1 MNSSLRQQSE
11 AGNPIR
17 RPPNTNKK
25 KNDDDLI
32 SVDASYYSTTR
43 PSPTSKSSNSEL
55 ARLFLGLAC
64 LWPLIFLFIP
74 PPRGSGSGSGSSA
87 NLSLGGVQHSS
98 YRDRVDALRR
108 RISSNVAADR
118 EFLKEEMSSL
128 LGRTESVGYGPSQP
142 RFAAIV
148 VVPPPSSSST
158 KRSNT
163 ADEEEEEDRRILL
176 GATRAVESIF
186 EMSDRNRIFVVV
198 VVMDGRVGGTNHQFE
213 RWLRDVDSGKTAHRH
228 GDQIHTHDETTTNN
242 GEDDGDEKKEEEEHV
257 HSQKVHAIY
266 NRQAMGVSASR
277 DEAVRFINVLVQKH
291 EEAGLKSTEEELLL
305 LLLRCDSSLREME
318 GIERTWLDD
327 VTDALIP
334 TYPSSLDV
342 VDNNDAPPVREDGR
356 PSPLPA
362 NAVSFVVDHSTIDT
376 KGQVH
381 IRPSNLGVT
390 YSFDKSLQVVRSHAS
405 GQDMS
410 LSDGA
415 SYPTPLVTA
424 ATALRLNTYNSL
436 PAADAML
443 TTSHAADVQLS
454 LNLWMCADGIDVIG
468 DGPARVV
475 VDPAVL
481 SVNERGEVSGPLAAR
496 IVGAWIAGHVDEI
509 YADGILHAVASSAA
523 SSWQDHQHSQNDRA
537 LSVKTREL
545 KNALVRIASE
555 ARQTATFPVG
565 LERKC
570 RPFSWYVRHV
580 NPLLEMNV
588 NGETDP
594 HTSLMRLPTA
604 DGKGVKK
611 LPSKPL
617 DDVRMAIVQRAS
629 PVALKYVDA
638 SGNHVAHPHLGA
650 TDENGVFGYVHDE
663 TSLRANPP
671 QFEFKNDD
679 DRNRLCKKGDPN
691 YIMLTDKV
699 FVDIQNHEAAERS
712 VEHDLATKSRVKIF
726 CLVYTIESHHG
737 KIPAIRETWGN
748 KCDGFMVG
756 STKTD
761 KALGTVN
768 IPHEGPEEYDN
779 IWQKVRAMWS
789 YIYDNYYEKV
799 SLS

>member
-1 MNSSLRQQSE
+1 MISSLRQQSE

-25 KNDDDLI
+25 KNDVELI
-32 SVDASYYSTTR
+32 DVDASFYSTTR
-43 PSPTSKSSNSEL
+43 PPTSKKSNSEL

-74 PPRGSGSGSGSSA
+74 PPRGSGGESSSS
-87 NLSLGGVQHSS
+87 NLSLGGGGVQHSS
-98 YRDRVDALRR
+98 SYSQKMTTREKLDALRR

-118 EFLKEEMSSL
+118 AFLKDEMSSL

-148 VVPPPSSSST
+148 VVPPLSSSSSST
-158 KRSNT
+158 NSST
-163 ADEEEEEDRRILL
+163 EEEEEENQRILL
-176 GATRAVESIF
+176 GATKAIESIF

-228 GDQIHTHDETTTNN
+228 GIQTHTHDETTTTTTTTTSN
-242 GEDDGDEKKEEEEHV
+242 GEDDKDEKEEEEEHV
-257 HSQKVHAIY
+257 HSQKIHAIY
-266 NRQAMGVSASR
+266 NRQAMGISASR
-277 DEAVRFINVLVQKH
+277 DEAVRFVNVLVQKH

-305 LLLRCDSSLREME
+305 LLLRCDSSLRDME
-318 GIERTWLDD
+318 GMERTWLDD

-334 TYPSSLDV
+334 TFPSSLDV
-342 VDNNDAPPVREDGR
+342 VFVGNNNDAPPTKEEGR
-356 PSPLPA
+356 TSPLPA
-362 NAVSFVVDHSTIDT
+362 NAVSFVVDHSTIDAN
-376 KGQVH
+376 GQVH

-390 YSFDKSLQVVRSHAS
+390 YSFDKSLKVVRSHAS
-405 GQDMS
+405 GKDMS
-410 LSDGA
+410 LSDGV

-443 TTSHAADVQLS
+443 TTSHAADIQLS

-475 VDPAVL
+475 VDPSIL
-481 SVNERGEVSGPLAAR
+481 SINEWGEVSGPLAAR
-496 IVGAWIAGHVDEI
+496 IVGAWIAGHEDEI
-509 YADGILHAVASSAA
+509 YANGILHAVASSAA
-523 SSWQDHQHSQNDRA
+523 SSWQDHQGLQQNDRA
-537 LSVKTREL
+537 LSDKTREL

-588 NGETDP
+588 TGETDP
-594 HTSLMRLPTA
+594 HTSLMKRLPATI

-638 SGNHVAHPHLGA
+638 SGGSIH
-650 TDENGVFGYVHDE
+650 
-663 TSLRANPP
+663 
-671 QFEFKNDD
+671 
-679 DRNRLCKKGDPN
+679 
-691 YIMLTDKV
+691 
-699 FVDIQNHEAAERS
+699 
-712 VEHDLATKSRVKIF
+712 
-726 CLVYTIESHHG
+726 LVYIARSTCFHPLMRCHTL
-737 KIPAIRETWGN
+737 PLLLQPHTWPIR
-748 KCDGFMVG
+748 
-756 STKTD
+756 
-761 KALGTVN
+761 
-768 IPHEGPEEYDN
+768 I
-779 IWQKVRAMWS
+779 
-789 YIYDNYYEKV
+789 
-799 SLS
+799 

>member
-1 MNSSLRQQSE
+1 
-11 AGNPIR
+11 
-17 RPPNTNKK
+17 
-25 KNDDDLI
+25 
-32 SVDASYYSTTR
+32 
-43 PSPTSKSSNSEL
+43 
-55 ARLFLGLAC
+55 
-64 LWPLIFLFIP
+64 
-74 PPRGSGSGSGSSA
+74 
-87 NLSLGGVQHSS
+87 
-98 YRDRVDALRR
+98 
-108 RISSNVAADR
+108 
-118 EFLKEEMSSL
+118 
-128 LGRTESVGYGPSQP
+128 
-142 RFAAIV
+142 
-148 VVPPPSSSST
+148 
-158 KRSNT
+158 
-163 ADEEEEEDRRILL
+163 
-176 GATRAVESIF
+176 
-186 EMSDRNRIFVVV
+186 
-198 VVMDGRVGGTNHQFE
+198 
-213 RWLRDVDSGKTAHRH
+213 
-228 GDQIHTHDETTTNN
+228 
-242 GEDDGDEKKEEEEHV
+242 
-257 HSQKVHAIY
+257 
-266 NRQAMGVSASR
+266 
-277 DEAVRFINVLVQKH
+277 
-291 EEAGLKSTEEELLL
+291 
-305 LLLRCDSSLREME
+305 ME
-318 GIERTWLDD
+318 GLERTWLDD

-334 TYPSSLDV
+334 TFPSSLDV
-342 VDNNDAPPVREDGR
+342 FVGNNDAPPTKEEGR
-356 PSPLPA
+356 TSPLPA
-362 NAVSFVVDHSTIDT
+362 NAVSFVVDYSTIDT
-376 KGQVH
+376 NGQVH

-390 YSFDKSLQVVRSHAS
+390 YSFDKSLKVVRSHAS

-410 LSDGA
+410 LSDGV
-415 SYPTPLVTA
+415 SYPTPLVAA

-443 TTSHAADVQLS
+443 TTSHSADIQLS

-475 VDPAVL
+475 VDPSVL
-481 SVNERGEVSGPLAAR
+481 SMNEWGEVAGPLAAR
-496 IVGAWIAGHVDEI
+496 IVGAWIAGHEDEI
-509 YADGILHAVASSAA
+509 YANGILHAVASSAA
-523 SSWQDHQHSQNDRA
+523 SSWQDHQGLQQNDRA
-537 LSVKTREL
+537 LLDKTREL

-565 LERKC
+565 LDRKC

-588 NGETDP
+588 TGETDP
-594 HTSLMRLPTA
+594 HTSLMKRLPSSI

-638 SGNHVAHPHLGA
+638 SGGHVEHPHLGA
-650 TDENGVFGYVHDE
+650 TDEDGKFGYIHDE
-663 TSLRANPP
+663 TALRANPS
-671 QFEFKNDD
+671 QFNFKNDD
-679 DRNRLCKKGDPN
+679 ERNRLCKTGDPN

-699 FVDIQNHEAAERS
+699 FVDIQSHEAAERR

-726 CLVYTIESHHG
+726 CLVYTIEKNHG

-761 KALGTVN
+761 KTLGTVN